1 MKWSYS
7 FCVQKST
14 STTRVEKS
22 KLPDD
27 EAKSSVIWFTISK
40 HKSSSS
46 VISAPH
52 QEYQRGKKPI
62 LDAIFPHIKN
72 RRLRE
77 PSKLHSISINSIQ
90 IFSSVCQQHDRVSES
105 SSKSTSSRDE
115 ILGRLSCSH
124 RVHFYILTVTIC
136 LSYPRTGVAT
146 AKNGSRQTRATG
158 RNWKCSSVNRRGETS
173 RLDIN
178 KHSYYKESNEI
189 TTREHVHSF
198 KRPELDCLQC
208 SSDETLFVV

>member
-1 MKWSYS
+1 MFKNRRRRR
-7 FCVQKST
+7 
-14 STTRVEKS
+14 RVEKS

-40 HKSSSS
+40 QKSSSS
-46 VISAPH
+46 VVAAPRENIREEKANFRRNFSLH
-52 QEYQRGKKPI
+52 T
-62 LDAIFPHIKN
+62 KN
-72 RRLRE
+72 RRLRD

-90 IFSSVCQQHDRVSES
+90 IFSSLCQHDRVSES

-115 ILGRLSCSH
+115 ILGRLSCSQ
-124 RVHFYILTVTIC
+124 RVHFYILTTTIC
-136 LSYPRTGVAT
+136 RSYPRTGVAT

-178 KHSYYKESNEI
+178 KHSY
-189 TTREHVHSF
+189 
-198 KRPELDCLQC
+198 L
-208 SSDETLFVV
+208 